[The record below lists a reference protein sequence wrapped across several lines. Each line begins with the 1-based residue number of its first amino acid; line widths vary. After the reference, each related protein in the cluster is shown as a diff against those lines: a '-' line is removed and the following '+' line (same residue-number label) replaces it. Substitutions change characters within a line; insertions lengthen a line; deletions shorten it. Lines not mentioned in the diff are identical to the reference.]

1 MSGEEQTDGQIQTT
15 AHTCKVRERVN
26 ISDWFILK
34 KIFLITD
41 KFKRFLKYI
50 VTIQLGNSVPTNT

>member
-26 ISDWFILK
+26 ISDWFIFKKNFLSLISLK
-34 KIFLITD
+34 DF
-41 KFKRFLKYI
+41 
-50 VTIQLGNSVPTNT
+50 SNT

>member
-34 KIFLITD
+34 KNFITD